1 MNSLSEHIRS
11 LAQSSTTPQ
20 TLIDIA
26 EDVQELEDE
35 NARYREALT
44 PSADTKTAFIGE
56 FTFAVERSDS
66 LGSRYSEEQLV
77 PWSTI
82 KEIMGAINRRAL
94 NPTSAGDE

>member
-35 NARYREALT
+35 NARLRDALK
-44 PSADTKTAFIGE
+44 SARG
-56 FTFAVERSDS
+56 
-66 LGSRYSEEQLV
+66 G
-77 PWSTI
+77 
-82 KEIMGAINRRAL
+82 
-94 NPTSAGDE
+94 

>member
-1 MNSLSEHIRS
+1 MAE
-11 LAQSSTTPQ
+11 
-20 TLIDIA
+20 LITVLKNRNM
-26 EDVQELEDE
+26 ELQFRVNELEAE
-35 NARYREALT
+35 NARLRDALT

-66 LGSRYSEEQLV
+66 LGSRYSEDQLV

-94 NPTSAGDE
+94 KPTSTGDEA